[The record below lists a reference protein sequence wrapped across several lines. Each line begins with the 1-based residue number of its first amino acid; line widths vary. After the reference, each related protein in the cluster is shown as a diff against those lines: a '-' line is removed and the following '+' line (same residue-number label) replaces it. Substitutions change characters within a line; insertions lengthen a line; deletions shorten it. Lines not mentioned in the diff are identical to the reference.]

1 MDQSESLKMDGIMRS
16 VQEHRGELLPLDLQ
30 LLIISVVSV
39 SIMKMTTVQAKDVD
53 NDYKDYGRI

>member
-16 VQEHRGELLPLDLQ
+16 VQEYRGELLPLDLQ

-53 NDYKDYGRI
+53 NDYKDQGRI